1 MLSGDLAE
9 AFTLYSKTKELT
21 KHIKYY
27 QTEGGESV
35 NMCKAIDDMFK
46 DGEAQ
51 GKYNI
56 IIELLRD
63 NIISLSEAAK
73 RLNLSE
79 TELLKQLN

>member
-1 MLSGDLAE
+1 
-9 AFTLYSKTKELT
+9 
-21 KHIKYY
+21 
-27 QTEGGESV
+27 
-35 NMCKAIDDMFK
+35 MCKAIDDMFK

>member
-1 MLSGDLAE
+1 
-9 AFTLYSKTKELT
+9 
-21 KHIKYY
+21 
-27 QTEGGESV
+27 
-35 NMCKAIDDMFK
+35 MCKAIDDMVK
-46 DGEAQ
+46 DGEAR

-79 TELLKQLN
+79 AELLKQLN